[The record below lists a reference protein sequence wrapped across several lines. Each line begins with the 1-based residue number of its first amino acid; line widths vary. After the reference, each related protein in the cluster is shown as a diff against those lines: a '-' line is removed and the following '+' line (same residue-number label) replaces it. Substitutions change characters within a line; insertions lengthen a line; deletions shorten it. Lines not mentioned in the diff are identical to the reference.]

1 MPHILNQQSLKTYN
15 TFGIQQIASHFCIA
29 TTIEEIKEAVFFAKK
44 NYIRFDILGG
54 GSNILLTK
62 DYDGLLIKIETK
74 GKEIIYEND
83 EEIHLKIQAGE
94 NWHLL
99 VMYCVQHH
107 WYGIENMALIPGTV
121 GAAPI
126 QNIGA
131 YGKEIKDVLLQVN
144 ALCIDTMQFH
154 TFNNEECEF
163 GYRDSFFKK
172 NTKKYIILE
181 VTLRLKKH
189 SVLHTKYGD
198 VQKIIETEMG
208 GVYNIENV
216 ANAVIKIRK
225 SKLPDPNLIGNAG
238 SFFKNPVIEKSQY
251 DILKKKYPHIP
262 HFEVNDGIK
271 IPAAW
276 LIEQCNWKAFQEGEI
291 GVHHLQALVLINLGN
306 AKGIEILQ
314 LSEKIIQSVNEKFGI
329 HLEREVNIW

>member
-1 MPHILNQQSLKTYN
+1 MPSILTQQSLKAYN

-29 TTIEEIKEAVFFAKK
+29 TTLIEIIEAVSFAKEK
-44 NYIRFDILGG
+44 KIPFDILGG

-62 DYDGLLIKIETK
+62 DYEGLLIKIETK

-83 EEIHLKIQAGE
+83 EEIHLRIQAGE
-94 NWHLL
+94 NWHQL
-99 VMYCVQHH
+99 VMYCVQQH

-131 YGKEIKDVLLQVN
+131 YGIEIKDVLIQVN
-144 ALCIDTMQFH
+144 ALSVDTMQLH
-154 TFNNEECEF
+154 TFRNEECQF
-163 GYRDSFFKK
+163 GYRDSYFKK
-172 NTKKYIILE
+172 NTKKFIIVE
-181 VTLRLKKH
+181 VVLRLKKNG
-189 SVLHTKYGD
+189 VLHTKYGD

-208 GVYNIENV
+208 GIYTIENV

-225 SKLPDPNLIGNAG
+225 SKLPDPSVIGNAG
-238 SFFKNPVIEKSQY
+238 SFFKNPVIEKSQF
-251 DILKKKYPHIP
+251 DILKDQYPHIL
-262 HFEVNDGIK
+262 HYEVNDGIK

-276 LIEQCNWKAFQEGEI
+276 LIEQCKWKAFREGEI
-291 GVHHLQALVLINLGN
+291 GVHQLQALVLINMGN

-314 LSEKIIQSVNEKFGI
+314 LSEKIIQSVNKQFGI